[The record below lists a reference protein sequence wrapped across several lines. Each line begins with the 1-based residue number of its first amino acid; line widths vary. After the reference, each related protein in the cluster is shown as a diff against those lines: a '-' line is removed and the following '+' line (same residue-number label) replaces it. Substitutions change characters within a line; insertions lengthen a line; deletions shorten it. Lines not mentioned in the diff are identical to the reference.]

1 MAKVDANN
9 IIDAI
14 KSVKQQD
21 IAKFVENFNNNKAYK
36 SSDFDEMWK
45 NGFSFEQ
52 FKSIKDSYNKI
63 DKLRNNPDSNPTDN
77 NIIEERLEV
86 LDDYNFGSY
95 QDFID
100 NIEIDDPDFID
111 TKIITDSLL
120 KNIKSF
126 VNIGGLYKR
135 DRIIASQDKRGF
147 FDFSL
152 ASQGLYRPIEFY
164 SEELKIDIKNK
175 ILENPFALEE
185 LPDGVVNPNKVEKFV
200 GKFIYDNKYTCERRQ
215 RGTTDVFNTFPDE
228 CRIGTISTGIS
239 VTLKKNITKDI
250 VFNGRGRNKL
260 KYASTNKKS
269 YLIFERK
276 KDNAKYV
283 DIFCAYNFLRSTN
296 GVRILGILP
305 ALLVAGALEEYNI
318 KVRISAQR
326 LGSQDGVH
334 TTISIPLKDY
344 EEPLKESYNKIM
356 NINGKKSTGE
366 NYFGFFKVILQNSTT
381 QAPRKKTIETW
392 FPQVEYMFDGYYT
405 QMMSRYKNWIEENKD
420 KDFVNTKVT
429 NPNFQI
435 GIPTLGKNYDGFLD
449 ETNIENKLTYVDII
463 ANLPFVFYKFYYYMD
478 FLAIEMLTMQ
488 EFTKQIVNRFVDDKN
503 FKIFFKVPV
512 DKVELRKIIREYIV
526 GILTEKYVINV
537 GGAYAD
543 TSEQKRI
550 KNETFEAKIKFLD
563 ESLDN
568 LLV

>member
-1 MAKVDANN
+1 MAKVDVNN
-9 IIDAI
+9 VIDAI

-21 IAKFVENFNNNKAYK
+21 IAKYIKNFNDNKAFK
-36 SSDFDEMWK
+36 GSGIMSMWR

-52 FKSIKDSYNKI
+52 FKSIKDSYDKI

-77 NIIEERLEV
+77 AIIEDRLEV
-86 LDDYNFGSY
+86 LDDYNIGTY
-95 QDFID
+95 QDFLD
-100 NIEIDDPDFID
+100 DIETDDPDFID
-111 TKIITDSLL
+111 TKNVTDSLL
-120 KNIKSF
+120 ENIKSF
-126 VNIGGLYKR
+126 INIGGLYKR

-164 SEELKIDIKNK
+164 SQELENDIKNK

-228 CRIGTISTGIS
+228 CRIGTLSTGIS
-239 VTLKKNITKDI
+239 VTLKKNVTKDS
-250 VFNGRGRNKL
+250 VFNGRGKNKL

-276 KDNAKYV
+276 KENAKYV
-283 DIFCAYNFLRSTN
+283 DIFCAYNFIGSTN
-296 GVRILGILP
+296 GVRVLAILP

-318 KVRISAQR
+318 KVRISVQR
-326 LGSQDGVH
+326 LGSDDGVH
-334 TTISIPLKDY
+334 STISIPLKDY
-344 EEPLKESYNKIM
+344 EEPLKESYNRIM
-356 NINGKKSTGE
+356 NVIGKKKTGE
-366 NYFGFFKVILQNSTT
+366 QYFAFFKVILQNSTT
-381 QAPRKKTIETW
+381 TAPRFKSSRYYFEK
-392 FPQVEYMFDGYYT
+392 VRYYFDGYYT
-405 QMMSRYKNWIEENKD
+405 QMMSRYKNWVEENKD
-420 KDFVNTKVT
+420 KEFVNTKVT

-435 GIPTLGKNYDGFLD
+435 GIPTLATGQDGF
-449 ETNIENKLTYVDII
+449 ENTTNIGKKLTYLDII
-463 ANLPFVFYKFYYYMD
+463 ANLPFVFFRFYYYMD
-478 FLAIEMLTMQ
+478 FLAVEMLTMQ
-488 EFTKQIVNRFVDDKN
+488 EFTKQIVNRFVDDIN
-503 FKIFFKVPV
+503 FKTFFKVPV

-526 GILTEKYVINV
+526 GILTEKYVVNDD
-537 GGAYAD
+537 GAYAD
-543 TSEQKRI
+543 TPEQKRI
-550 KNETFEAKIKFLD
+550 KNETLEAKIKFLD